1 MIPRR
6 YVISGLGIGLAIVL
20 AVILRANRSDDG
32 NQAAE
37 PVANVETGESA
48 EPEAGSEGETE
59 SGVEGEEGRG
69 GAEEAQEEA
78 GGDREAPRGARRG

>member
-6 YVISGLGIGLAIVL
+6 YVISGLGILLAIVL
-20 AVILRANRSDDG
+20 AVILRPNGSDDA

-37 PVANVETGESA
+37 PVANVDTGEHA

-59 SGVEGEEGRG
+59 SGVE
-69 GAEEAQEEA
+69 AESYHRADSGSEL
-78 GGDREAPRGARRG
+78 